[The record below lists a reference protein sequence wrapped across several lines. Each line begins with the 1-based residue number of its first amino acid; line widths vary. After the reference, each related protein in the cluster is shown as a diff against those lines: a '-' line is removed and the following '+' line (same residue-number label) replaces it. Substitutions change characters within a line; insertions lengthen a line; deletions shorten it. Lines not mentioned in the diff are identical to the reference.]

1 MRQRYT
7 GKRDPRSA
15 IRYPPERVERLS
27 TGSGGS
33 RIAYSR
39 IAFLPNEVE
48 HRLAKIV
55 RLERLGDESVGAAFV
70 GTASRFFLGVSGQD
84 YDWKLASCRLRANRV
99 EHLPSIHA
107 GESDVEDNEVGRLG
121 GHCFEPSGAILPGDD
136 FDIAGPQANLD

>member
-15 IRYPPERVERLS
+15 IRQNASKDYRQVLADR
-27 TGSGGS
+27 GSP
-33 RIAYSR
+33 YSR

-70 GTASRFFLGVSGQD
+70 GTASRFFLGMSGQD